1 MSRRWIPTFFCCVV
15 NLNKILPELGCH
27 REVYLNG
34 MTRLEQ
40 LEIVHT
46 KLDELNTN
54 YLMAYN
60 TKDKRRR
67 EKAMREARN
76 NIDSYSSYI
85 PYEIKEIF
93 DNQVGANSLN
103 FQHADDISQ
112 CIGIL
117 EKLIKE
123 EKDKV

>member
-1 MSRRWIPTFFCCVV
+1 M
-15 NLNKILPELGCH
+15 
-27 REVYLNG
+27 NG

-40 LEIVHT
+40 LEIVHA

-60 TKDKRRR
+60 TRDKRRR
-67 EKAMREARN
+67 EKAIRDVRN
-76 NIDSYSSYI
+76 DIANYSTFI
-85 PYEIKEIF
+85 PYDIKEIF
-93 DNQVGANSLN
+93 NDQVGANSLN
-103 FQHADDISQ
+103 FQHADDIRQ
-112 CIGIL
+112 CIDIL

>member
-1 MSRRWIPTFFCCVV
+1 
-15 NLNKILPELGCH
+15 
-27 REVYLNG
+27 

-40 LEIVHT
+40 LEIVHA

-60 TKDKRRR
+60 TIDKRKR
-67 EKAMREARN
+67 EKAIREAKN
-76 NIDSYSSYI
+76 NIDSYSRYI
-85 PYEIKEIF
+85 PDEIKEIF
-93 DNQVGANSLN
+93 DDQVGANSLN

-112 CIGIL
+112 CIEIL

>member
-1 MSRRWIPTFFCCVV
+1 MP
-15 NLNKILPELGCH
+15 KLGCH
-27 REVYLNG
+27 RKVSLNG

-40 LEIVHT
+40 LELVHA
-46 KLDELNTN
+46 KLDDLNTN

-60 TKDKRRR
+60 TRDKRKR
-67 EKAMREARN
+67 EKAIREARN
-76 NIDSYSSYI
+76 DIDSYSRNI
-85 PYEIKEIF
+85 PYEIKVIF

-112 CIGIL
+112 CIDIV
-117 EKLIKE
+117 EMLIKE

>member
-1 MSRRWIPTFFCCVV
+1 MP
-15 NLNKILPELGCH
+15 ILGYH
-27 REVYLNG
+27 WEVSLKC

-40 LEIVHT
+40 LEIVYA
-46 KLDELNTN
+46 KLGELNTN

-60 TKDKRRR
+60 TRDKRRR
-67 EKAMREARN
+67 EKAIREARN
-76 NIDSYSSYI
+76 DIDSYSRYI
-85 PYEIKEIF
+85 PYEIKEFF

-112 CIGIL
+112 CIDIL
-117 EKLIKE
+117 KNLINE

>member
-1 MSRRWIPTFFCCVV
+1 
-15 NLNKILPELGCH
+15 
-27 REVYLNG
+27 

-40 LEIVHT
+40 LEIVHA
-46 KLDELNTN
+46 KLDELYTN

-60 TKDKRRR
+60 TIVKRKR
-67 EKAMREARN
+67 EKAIREAKN
-76 NIDSYSSYI
+76 NIDSYSRYI
-85 PYEIKEIF
+85 PDEIKEIF
-93 DNQVGANSLN
+93 DDQVGANTLN

-112 CIGIL
+112 CIEIL

>member
-1 MSRRWIPTFFCCVV
+1 
-15 NLNKILPELGCH
+15 
-27 REVYLNG
+27 